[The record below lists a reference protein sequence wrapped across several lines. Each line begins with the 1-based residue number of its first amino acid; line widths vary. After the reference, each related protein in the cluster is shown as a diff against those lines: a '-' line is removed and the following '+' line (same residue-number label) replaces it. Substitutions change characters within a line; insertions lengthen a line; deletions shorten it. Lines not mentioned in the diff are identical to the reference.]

1 MFQLK
6 QLGYTNID
14 GLDFAQKMIDLCKSK
29 SLFNDYICASI
40 EPDKKV
46 PQIADGKFLMTS
58 ARAQLAAASLAL
70 ISFIH
75 GMPERT

>member
-14 GLDFAQKMIDLCKSK
+14 GLDYAQKMIDLCKSK
-29 SLFNDYICASI
+29 GLFNNYICASI

-46 PQIADGKFLMTS
+46 LQIADGKFLMMSS
-58 ARAQLAAASLAL
+58 ASRC
-70 ISFIH
+70 
-75 GMPERT
+75 